1 MDNKP
6 IHEQIR
12 AGIFIILVIIAIIIN
27 NKQYVFDY
35 SILLLLISV
44 AGMSLFS
51 SIILWSPVAF
61 DYSFLIFKASLFIM
75 IMNYLIRLI

>member
-6 IHEQIR
+6 THKQIR

-27 NKQYVFDY
+27 DKQYVFDY
-35 SILLLLISV
+35 SILLLLIGG
-44 AGMSLFS
+44 AGMSLFT
-51 SIILWSPVAF
+51 SILIWNDVAF